1 MALTLDEIK
10 SKVKERFENNPK
22 VRVNVSITRPRLRL
36 RGDEAL
42 ITGVYPNV
50 FRLEEYSSGAP
61 KSHTLQYTD
70 ILTKRIEIIGL
81 WDEE

>member
-1 MALTLDEIK
+1 MTLDEIK
-10 SKVKERFENNPK
+10 AQVKARYEKNPN
-22 VRVNVSITRPRLRL
+22 VRVNISITRPRLRL
-36 RGDEAL
+36 RDDPAV
-42 ITGVYPNV
+42 ITGVYPNL